1 MKNIAI
7 ILASGTGSRCGLN
20 IPKQFY
26 KVNDKTVLEY
36 SIEAF
41 ENNPQIHEIIV
52 VSNPDFIDLTNELSN
67 KYSKVIKVIKGGE
80 TRQQSSYNGVMSVQ
94 DNDANILLHD
104 AVRPFVTQTI
114 INECIEA
121 LQKNNAVNVAIESSD
136 TILEIDENNFIKSV
150 PNRKNLRRVQT
161 PQCFKLDI
169 IKQAHELAKNEKS
182 FQPTDDCGLVLKYKL
197 TPIFVVNGDENNIK
211 ITYPSDI
218 EIAKKILENQN
229 SN

>member
-26 KVNDKTVLEY
+26 KINDKTVLEY

-41 ENNPQIHEIIV
+41 ENNALIDEIIV
-52 VSNPDFIDLTNELSN
+52 VSNPDFIDLTKELAK
-67 KYSKVIKVIKGGE
+67 KYSKVIKVINGGDA
-80 TRQQSSYNGVMSVQ
+80 RQQSSYNGVMSIT
-94 DNDANILLHD
+94 DTEANVLIHD
-104 AVRPFVTQTI
+104 AVRPFVSREI
-114 INECIEA
+114 INECINA
-121 LQKNNAVNVAIESSD
+121 LEKYNAVNVAIESSD

-150 PNRKNLRRVQT
+150 PNRKYLKRVQT
-161 PQCFKLDI
+161 PQCFKLQL
-169 IKQAHELAKNEKS
+169 IKEAHKLANKDT
-182 FQPTDDCGLVLKYKL
+182 FFHPTDDCGLVLQYNL
-197 TPIFVVNGDENNIK
+197 SPIYVVNGNEKNIK

-229 SN
+229 GN